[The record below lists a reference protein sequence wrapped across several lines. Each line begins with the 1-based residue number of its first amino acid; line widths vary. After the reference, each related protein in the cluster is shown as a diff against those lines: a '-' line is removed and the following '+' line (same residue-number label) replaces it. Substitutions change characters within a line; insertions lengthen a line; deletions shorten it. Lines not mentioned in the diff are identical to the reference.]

1 MFLLFVLFSQEE
13 LSARICGLLKAFS
26 DGATALRFAAA
37 FFATQA
43 NEWNRLDQWR
53 MDKYMMVTMSMAT
66 SIGNTRIY
74 IYFPVTLKCTQD
86 FVLVAFHSY
95 ITLRDRQMSQN
106 ITVSHVTVIDE

>member
-1 MFLLFVLFSQEE
+1 MFVLFSQEE

-26 DGATALRFAAA
+26 DGAAALRFAAA

-66 SIGNTRIY
+66 RSSIGNTRIQGY
-74 IYFPVTLKCTQD
+74 LFSSDLKMYTGLCLGDIPFIHYVKTK
-86 FVLVAFHSY
+86 
-95 ITLRDRQMSQN
+95 R
-106 ITVSHVTVIDE
+106 